1 VTNSRLSLMSLRSDL
16 LSDWPRF
23 QRSFPWRDTRNPY
36 ALLLAEVLLHRTRAN
51 QVVDIYR
58 RLLSTYPDIGSLA
71 DADLADLTGLLR
83 SAGLRWRV
91 VLLLRAAEVI
101 REKYNGA
108 VPLERAELESIPGI
122 GHYIASAIRC
132 FAFQEPDAI
141 IDTNTV
147 RVLARVFGLPISD
160 SLRRNREFHGL
171 AEKVL
176 DPEHP
181 REYNFALLD
190 LAASICLP
198 RNPLCS
204 ECPIQPYC
212 SYGGG
217 RPPII

>member
-1 VTNSRLSLMSLRSDL
+1 MGG
-16 LSDWPRF
+16 WPRF

-58 RLLSTYPDIGSLA
+58 RVLSRYPDIGSLA
-71 DADLADLTGLLR
+71 DADLAELTALLR

-101 REKYNGA
+101 RDRYNGS

-132 FAFQEPDAI
+132 FAFGEPDAI

-147 RVLARVFGLPISD
+147 RVLARVFGFPITD
-160 SLRRNREFHGL
+160 SLRRNRGFHAL
-171 AEKVL
+171 AQKAL

-190 LAASICLP
+190 LAASICL
-198 RNPLCS
+198 RRTPLCS
-204 ECPIQPYC
+204 ECPIHPFC
-212 SYGGG
+212 SHGGG
-217 RPPII
+217 SPPVI